1 MNNVI
6 YYFNAFSIS
15 APLQSPTS
23 TWCFHSVSCYPQFLM
38 LPILCTYSH
47 LKDSCFPSCQLPMRQ
62 DIDSLKNA
70 TPPRETLPPIISNYD
85 LRETKRGN
93 KIW

>member
-1 MNNVI
+1 
-6 YYFNAFSIS
+6 
-15 APLQSPTS
+15 
-23 TWCFHSVSCYPQFLM
+23 
-38 LPILCTYSH
+38 
-47 LKDSCFPSCQLPMRQ
+47 MRQ

-93 KIW
+93 KI